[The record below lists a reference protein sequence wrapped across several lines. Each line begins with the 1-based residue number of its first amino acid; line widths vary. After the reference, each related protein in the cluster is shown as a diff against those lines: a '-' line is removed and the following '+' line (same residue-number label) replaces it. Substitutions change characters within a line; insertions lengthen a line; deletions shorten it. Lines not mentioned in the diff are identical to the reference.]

1 MIATIVGT
9 CSLVKYTPRPTQFKN
24 ESGFEHSCTPIE
36 DIDLCP
42 NFVDV
47 SGRCC
52 KGNVASKHIVM
63 KCDPKSVSGPAII
76 TSLSVL
82 YHTTCSLE

>member
-9 CSLVKYTPRPTQFKN
+9 CSLVKYTPRPSQFKN

-52 KGNVASKHIVM
+52 KGIVASKNIYL
-63 KCDPKSVSGPAII
+63 KCDPKSEGPAII
-76 TSLSVL
+76 TYLPVL